1 MPPTTA
7 PTTIGPTP
15 DAGAREVVASPM
27 ESLFA
32 AEPRVAGHPAVRTV
46 ARIATELLAPHA
58 TAADDPARG
67 VDPAHLAVL
76 ADHGLLSVT
85 IPIDEGGHGADDRV
99 DAEIVELLSGACGA
113 TWFLTTQHQF
123 PQALSRGPLAGLPD
137 EAVELGPAAARH
149 RAGLASSTTL
159 GAIAI
164 AHLRRP
170 GPRAPRAES
179 APGGGRRFTGT
190 ADWCTGWG
198 IFDVVMI
205 AGFSSADRF
214 VLALLSARD
223 CAGLR
228 AGAPLPLA
236 VMGGTRTVTLEMDG
250 LAVGAD
256 DVLATIDL
264 AAWREHDMAR
274 VANTTPASLGLLRR
288 ILTELHTLGVRRER
302 PEAVDLALILA
313 QRAAAR
319 RTEIYALLTDVPM
332 RERVPER
339 TALRAEITELTVRA
353 AHALIV
359 ARSGSALLLS
369 SPEQRWARE
378 AAFHL
383 IQTPTAGVRVAQL
396 AAFAGK

>member
-1 MPPTTA
+1 MPPTTTST
-7 PTTIGPTP
+7 PVGPTA
-15 DAGAREVVASPM
+15 DVGARAVAASPI

-32 AEPRVAGHPAVRTV
+32 AEPGVAGHPAVQV
-46 ARIATELLAPHA
+46 AARISTELLAPHA
-58 TAADDPARG
+58 TAADDPTRG
-67 VDPAHLAVL
+67 VDPAHLAML
-76 ADHGLLSVT
+76 ADHGLLSVR

-99 DAEIVELLSGACGA
+99 DAEIVELLSSACGA
-113 TWFLTTQHQF
+113 TWFLTTQHRF
-123 PQALSRGPLAGLPD
+123 PQALSRGPLPGLPD

-159 GAIAI
+159 GGIAI

-170 GPRAPRAES
+170 GPRAPRADA
-179 APGGGRRFTGT
+179 APGGGWRFTGT

-198 IFDVVMI
+198 MLDVVMI
-205 AGFSSADRF
+205 AGLTSADRF
-214 VLALLSARD
+214 VLALLPARD
-223 CAGLR
+223 HAGLR
-228 AGAPLPLA
+228 AGSPLPLA

-250 LAVGAD
+250 LAVSAD
-256 DVLATIDL
+256 DVLATIDF
-264 AAWREHDMAR
+264 AAWRAHDTAR

-288 ILTELHTLGVRRER
+288 ILTELHHLGVRRER

-313 QRAAAR
+313 ERAAAR
-319 RTEIYALLTDVPM
+319 RAEVYALLIDVPM

-383 IQTPTAGVRVAQL
+383 IQTPTTDVRVAQL
-396 AAFAGK
+396 AALAGH